1 MTVEE
6 SIKIY
11 RFDNG
16 KIDYPG
22 NTQEKKKKKLKKNSP
37 VLILMLEGN
46 NILITMS
53 I

>member
-1 MTVEE
+1 MTAEE

-11 RFDNG
+11 RYDNV

-22 NTQEKKKKKLKKNSP
+22 NTQKKKLKKNSP

>member
-1 MTVEE
+1 MTIEE

-16 KIDYPG
+16 KVDYPG
-22 NTQEKKKKKLKKNSP
+22 NTQKKKKLKKNSP

>member
-22 NTQEKKKKKLKKNSP
+22 NRQKKKLKKNSP

>member
-6 SIKIY
+6 S
-11 RFDNG
+11 NG
-16 KIDYPG
+16 KTDYPG
-22 NTQEKKKKKLKKNSP
+22 NTQKKKKKLKKISP

-46 NILITMS
+46 NILITMR